1 MEQLNSNIERVI
13 EANTTIE
20 VLNVGAFFAL
30 VKAYKYVAASSDVD
44 SMVTAVKVN
53 VPFTFD
59 LYNKDNDKIS
69 TGTISPG
76 EKATFKVA
84 TYKML
89 INNTYDYD
97 VHIVFSFGSGTV
109 DQLKTDLELTVE
121 DLAALT
127 QYDKPDFDL
136 LTSINTLTFTNLE
149 TLAAIN
155 AIMTAQTAV
164 DKTSKL
170 IQKVPIFISLDSA
183 SPKLYFNAIDLT
195 INKAGQ
201 TSRPYFITHIDVSFD
216 YSQVHGSTTKLTVSN
231 TFNPAMSFGKYAQL
245 KDLAPMGLNEW
256 NALKWTNRADNDL
269 PTKTQSLVIDAG
281 KIIDE
286 GNFRVD
292 INEVYGDGT
301 YFATDNFILKTSI
314 VYQNNLG
321 LPARKTAIRKYVDPN
336 IGPSG
341 PAGVTE
347 SWLGGTYNMNKYNRC
362 TVQKPTRTVDSNMI
376 VIDVCIYGYLLP
388 IT

>member
-13 EANTTIE
+13 EANSTIE
-20 VLNVGAFFAL
+20 VFNTGAFYAL
-30 VKAYKYVAASSDVD
+30 VRAYKYVVVD
-44 SMVTAVKVN
+44 NNPVKEKIN
-53 VPFTFD
+53 VPFSFD
-59 LYNKDNDKIS
+59 LYDKDNEKIS

-76 EKATFKVA
+76 EKATFKVP
-84 TYKML
+84 TYKMV
-89 INNTYDYD
+89 ISNTYDYE

-121 DLAALT
+121 DLDALT
-127 QYDKPDFDL
+127 KYDKLDYEL
-136 LTSINTLTFTNLE
+136 LRSTNTLTFTNLE
-149 TLAAIN
+149 SLAAIH

-164 DKTSKL
+164 DKTPKL

-195 INKAGQ
+195 ITAPGHP
-201 TSRPYFITHIDVSFD
+201 TRPYFITHIDVSFD

-269 PTKTQSLVIDAG
+269 PTRTQSLVIDAG
-281 KIIDE
+281 QIIDE

-336 IGPSG
+336 IGAAG

-376 VIDVCIYGYLLP
+376 VIDVCVYGYLLP
-388 IT
+388 LP

>member
-13 EANTTIE
+13 EPNSSIE
-20 VLNVGAFFAL
+20 VLNVGAFYAL
-30 VKAYKYVAASSDVD
+30 VKAYKYVVVSGKS
-44 SMVTAVKVN
+44 VKEKIN

-59 LYNKDNDKIS
+59 LYNKDNEKIS
-69 TGTISPG
+69 SGTISPG
-76 EKATFKVA
+76 EKATFKVP
-84 TYKML
+84 TYKMI
-89 INNTYDYD
+89 INNTYDYE
-97 VHIVFSFGSGTV
+97 VHIVYSFGSGTV
-109 DQLKTDLELTVE
+109 SQLKTDLEMTTE
-121 DLAALT
+121 DIAALT
-127 QYDKPDFDL
+127 AYNKLDYEQL
-136 LTSINTLTFTNLE
+136 VSINQHTNESYEELDKITKIIEAE
-149 TLAAIN
+149 TAI
-155 AIMTAQTAV
+155 
-164 DKTSKL
+164 DKIPRL
-170 IQKVPIFISLDSA
+170 IQKMPIFISLDSA

-195 INKAGQ
+195 IKKSDQ

-281 KIIDE
+281 QIINE

-336 IGPSG
+336 IGPQG

-362 TVQKPTRTVDSNMI
+362 TTQKPTRTVDSNMI
-376 VIDVCIYGYLLP
+376 VIDVCVYGYLLP